1 MITGHLIRFYGGAT
15 LFDLFWLQD
24 LGHYTGDNMLHGWPN
39 KDPKSNQITDQKIS
53 INADKKSPT
62 ITMIFLIGQV
72 TKAPVMTMLSPL
84 LKCKVW

>member
-39 KDPKSNQITDQKIS
+39 KDPQSNQITDQKIS
-53 INADKKSPT
+53 INADKKSQT
-62 ITMIFLIGQV
+62 YYNDFSYWSGHEGTCHDNVISLV
-72 TKAPVMTMLSPL
+72 EV
-84 LKCKVW
+84 